1 MASNLVIIRAACA
14 SGEYLYVLECLYH
27 RGKSLIKTVWSITF
41 YVSDLKK
48 AARFY
53 EKTLGLER
61 KYEFSSYVG
70 FECGGVEIGL
80 IPRPKG
86 EAPCAMSA
94 TVQLLVD
101 DVDQFCRGLK
111 MRGVEFTKEPH
122 DETWGGRQAT
132 FKDPDGNFIEPTL
145 IDWRKYFEVS
155 AHGAQNK

>member
-1 MASNLVIIRAACA
+1 M
-14 SGEYLYVLECLYH
+14 
-27 RGKSLIKTVWSITF
+27 IKTVWSITF

-53 EKTLGLER
+53 EETLGLER

-80 IPRPKG
+80 IPKPKG
-86 EAPCAMSA
+86 GAPCDTSP

-101 DVDQFCRGLK
+101 DVDQSCRELK

-132 FKDPDGNFIEPTL
+132 FKDPDGNVIEPTV

-155 AHGAQNK
+155 ARGAQDK